1 MRKSL
6 LSTALLAAAFNFGFA
21 QSPDLSW
28 TKHFNSP
35 NWGMIESIAPLATG
49 GYAIAGNKF
58 VGEVS
63 DNNRD
68 FMVAVI
74 DNYGNTKWSKIF
86 GGPNYDY
93 GKDVK
98 IDADGNLV
106 VVGSIQSP
114 TIDYFT
120 ASKGYYDVGVMK
132 IDTSNGDVIWAKR
145 YGGNMP
151 DYGYS
156 IWTTT
161 DGGYLVG
168 GTSGSKTDDVSANN
182 GGQDA
187 WIFKIDTDGTLLW
200 EKNFGTGS
208 NDYAYRAQETTD
220 GGYVFFGTSTND
232 MWVVKVDSSG
242 TEEWNKK
249 FGGTIEDHCYVGQQ
263 TSDGGYILSG
273 FAKSSNGEFTTNAG
287 EEDGWV
293 LKLSSSGT
301 VEWKHSLA
309 TNRIDRIFSVKET
322 EDGDF
327 IYIGTSQNK
336 VYLMS
341 SLTIAKLSSSGTEV
355 WNKTLQNTSNFYG
368 YQMLDIIETHDDG
381 YMLVGGI
388 GAVQTEVFYNS
399 LRSYLMK
406 FGGTDND
413 GVTNIFSP
421 KKSNALTLYPN
432 PAATEFKVNID
443 QPTEI
448 RIVNVLGE
456 TVLVDH
462 AAPGESTID
471 VSSLAPGTY
480 YVLAG
485 NNSSGQLVVVK

>member
-6 LSTALLAAAFNFGFA
+6 LSTALLATAFNLGFA

-28 TKHFNSP
+28 TKHFIAP
-35 NWGMIESIAPLATG
+35 DMGLIKSIAPLPTG
-49 GYAIAGNKF
+49 GYAIAGNKLI
-58 VGEVS
+58 GTIG

-68 FMVAVI
+68 FVVAVV

-93 GKDVK
+93 AENVK

-114 TIDYFT
+114 TVDYFP

-132 IDTSNGDVIWAKR
+132 LDTSDGNVIWAKR

-156 IWTTT
+156 IWPTS

-168 GTSGSKTDDVSANN
+168 GTSASKSDDVSANN
-182 GGQDA
+182 GLQDA
-187 WIFKIDTDGTLLW
+187 WIFKLDADGTILW
-200 EKNFGTGS
+200 EKNFGTTA
-208 NDYAYRAQETTD
+208 NDYAYKAQETTD
-220 GGYVFFGTSTND
+220 GGFVFFGTSSND
-232 MWVVKVDSSG
+232 MWVVKVDASG
-242 TEEWNKK
+242 NEEWNKK
-249 FGGTIEDHCYVGQQ
+249 FGGTIEEHCYYGQQ
-263 TSDGGYILSG
+263 TSDGGYILCG
-273 FAKSSNGEFTTNAG
+273 YAKSSNGDFTTNAG

-293 LKLSSSGT
+293 LKLSASGT
-301 VEWKHSLA
+301 IEWKHTLASL
-309 TNRIDRIFSVKET
+309 RVDKIFSVKET
-322 EDGDF
+322 EDGGF
-327 IYIGTSQNK
+327 IYTGTSENK
-336 VYLMS
+336 VYIMS
-341 SLTIAKLSSSGTEV
+341 SITLAKLSSSGTEV
-355 WNKTLQNTSNFYG
+355 WNKTLQNSTDFYG
-368 YQMLDIIETHDDG
+368 YQMLDVIETHDDG

-388 GAVQTEVFYNS
+388 GAVQTEVFYGT
-399 LRSYLMK
+399 LRPYFMK
-406 FGGTDND
+406 FGGTDNE
-413 GVTNIFSP
+413 GVTSIFSP

-432 PAATEFKVNID
+432 PAATEFKVTIA
-443 QPTEI
+443 QPMEI

-456 TVLVDH
+456 TVLVQQ

-471 VSSLAPGTY
+471 VSGFAPGTY